1 MSNIVSGCPAKAN
14 THCGQ
19 LWGHDTFR
27 DNQTLVK
34 SIAYSRSVVSPAAL
48 ACEPEGEMDD
58 YYSRR
63 EYSIGSARV
72 FIAPA
77 RVGNFRAANWNF

>member
-1 MSNIVSGCPAKAN
+1 MSKK
-14 THCGQ
+14 TH
-19 LWGHDTFR
+19 
-27 DNQTLVK
+27 V
-34 SIAYSRSVVSPAAL
+34 IPPAAL

-58 YYSRR
+58 YHSRR
-63 EYSIGSARV
+63 EYSIRSARV